1 MKKLIALFLML
12 VMANLC
18 FGQTTS
24 TSKLNRT
31 RWKLVSPTIN
41 FCERYMSF
49 TKTHRT
55 TETKFIKEKKKYQ
68 FPLTYYISSS
78 IPKTFD
84 KTQVGKNRSGRYII
98 QNIDNK
104 VFWFK
109 IINFCN
115 EEMTL
120 LSMKGQTTTY
130 KRAL

>member
-18 FGQTTS
+18 FVQTTS
-24 TSKLNRT
+24 TSKLNGT